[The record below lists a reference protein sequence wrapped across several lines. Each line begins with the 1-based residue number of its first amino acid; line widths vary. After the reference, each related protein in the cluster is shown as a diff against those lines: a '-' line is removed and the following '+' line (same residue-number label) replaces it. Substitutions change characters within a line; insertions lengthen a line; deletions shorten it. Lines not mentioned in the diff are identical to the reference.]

1 MISIIHLIS
10 ARSRLA
16 NLDSTIYYMGKDVP
30 SLLLAQRDM
39 LIAEIDFYKE
49 RVRTIILSAL
59 VLAVPVSTILL
70 LNHFVK

>member
-10 ARSRLA
+10 AKGRLA
-16 NLDSTIYYMGKDVP
+16 NLDATIYYMGKDVP

-49 RVRTIILSAL
+49 RVRTIMLTSV
-59 VLAVPVSTILL
+59 VLAIPVTTILL

>member
-1 MISIIHLIS
+1 
-10 ARSRLA
+10 
-16 NLDSTIYYMGKDVP
+16 MGKDVP

-39 LIAEIDFYKE
+39 LVAEIDYYKE

-59 VLAVPVSTILL
+59 VLTVPVATILF

>member
-10 ARSRLA
+10 AQSRLS

-39 LIAEIDFYKE
+39 LVAEIDYYKE

-59 VLAVPVSTILL
+59 VLTVPVATILF